1 MEKKK
6 LGATQK
12 KKKKKRRRTTVSTN
26 LDLCGSQ
33 SLDYQPWLEP
43 RAPCTYIADV
53 QLGLHVGPEQLEQ
66 GLFLK
71 LMPVCWIYSSTWA
84 AWSGIVAEDVLSLT
98 KT

>member
-1 MEKKK
+1 M
-6 LGATQK
+6 
-12 KKKKKRRRTTVSTN
+12 STN

-66 GLFLK
+66 ELFQHCCLSVGYV
-71 LMPVCWIYSSTWA
+71 LLARLPYRASVE
-84 AWSGIVAEDVLSLT
+84 EDVPSPALT
-98 KT
+98 